1 MKISAKT
8 EYACLAML
16 ELARNFGNPEPVRA
30 AQIAESHGI
39 PVRFLVQIL
48 LQLKA
53 AGLVRSTRGAAGGYH
68 LARAP
73 VEVTLADVLVAVE
86 GTVAATEPD
95 DASSPAQR
103 VLRSVWRSVNQA
115 ERKLLEKVTLAELAQ
130 QIEQGGQGMY
140 YI

>member
-16 ELARNFGNPEPVRA
+16 ELARNEGSAQPVRA
-30 AQIAESHGI
+30 AQIAETHGI

-53 AGLVRSTRGAAGGYH
+53 AGLVRSTRGAAGGYR
-68 LARAP
+68 LARPP
-73 VEVTLADVLVAVE
+73 VEATLADVLAAVE
-86 GTVAATEPD
+86 GAST
-95 DASSPAQR
+95 SSPPEETASPALR
-103 VLRSVWRSVNQA
+103 VLQGVWRSVNLA
-115 ERKLLEKVTLAELAQ
+115 EQKLLERITLADLAQ
-130 QIEQGGQGMY
+130 QIEQGGEGMY